1 MKIEVGNIYERME
14 FDIIPV
20 CGTGDADVKQFFEL
34 LEDDDILDIKGYQFD
49 LVDDD
54 DILDIKGYQFDLVDD
69 DA

>member
-54 DILDIKGYQFDLVDD
+54 
-69 DA
+69 A